1 MEWNYDITQAPKGH
15 LESRK
20 SPKGDGYYDEYVHD
34 HIIIAT
40 KCGKVTRSYWVP
52 KESRWCMMSKNE
64 EPEAWIAWPV
74 HPSKAKGE

>member
-1 MEWNYDITQAPKGH
+1 MSEWNYDITQAPKGH

-20 SPKGDGYYDEYVHD
+20 APKGDGYYDEYVHD

-52 KESRWCMMSKNE
+52 KENRWCMMSKNE
-64 EPEAWIAWPV
+64 EPEAWMLWPS
-74 HPSKAKGE
+74 HPSKAQ